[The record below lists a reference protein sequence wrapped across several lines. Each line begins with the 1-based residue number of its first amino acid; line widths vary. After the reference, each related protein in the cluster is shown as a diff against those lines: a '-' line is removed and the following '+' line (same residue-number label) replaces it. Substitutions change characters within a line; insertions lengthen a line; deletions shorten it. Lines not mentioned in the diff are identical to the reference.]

1 MVASRSLSYYYL
13 TLLPFGGALLGFT
26 VAPVRPAVYVP
37 LWGLNAIFMVGA
49 AWSLG
54 VRTLRWENDPQR
66 RATVLAAVLLAAPWL
81 LLSLLFGMGP
91 PPATAQ
97 GYAAAASEQQL
108 RYALLVVSG
117 LLVLGGFALLR
128 EQLKASGEN
137 LYSLLGQTALSVA
150 VPLFIL
156 NMLYW
161 HSYLV
166 EAFQSFGAAE
176 SRPAWYGPLR
186 SLFGAVSTVEVALT
200 YLATAAFAASLR
212 VAGWFSL
219 TASRLYLLFGLLGAV
234 LAALP
239 ASVLGPMATAGF
251 VVSVPAIPL
260 IMPYL
265 IGINLLR
272 RIGNNE

>member
-13 TLLPFGGALLGFT
+13 SLLPFGGALLGFT

-37 LWGLNAIFMVGA
+37 LWGLNAILMVGA

-54 VRTLRWENDPQR
+54 GHRLRWEDDPQR

-91 PPATAQ
+91 PPGTAQ
-97 GYAAAASEQQL
+97 EYAAAASEQQL

-128 EQLKASGEN
+128 AQLKASGEN

-166 EAFQSFGAAE
+166 EAFQSFSAAE

-186 SLFGAVSTVEVALT
+186 SLFGAISTVEVALT

-212 VAGWFSL
+212 VAGWFSP
-219 TASRLYLLFGLLGAV
+219 TASRLYGFFGLLGAV
-234 LAALP
+234 LATLP
-239 ASVLGPMATAGF
+239 ASMLGPVATAGF
-251 VVSVPAIPL
+251 IVSVPAIPL

-265 IGINLLR
+265 IGIHLLR
-272 RIGNNE
+272 RIGNSE

>member
-13 TLLPFGGALLGFT
+13 ALLPFGGALLGFT

-37 LWGLNAIFMVGA
+37 LWGLNAILMVGA

-54 VRTLRWENDPQR
+54 GHRLRKVDASQ
-66 RATVLAAVLLAAPWL
+66 RATGLAAVLLAAPWL
-81 LLSLLFGMGP
+81 LLALLFGMGP

-97 GYAAAASEQQL
+97 GYAAAAAEQQL

-128 EQLKASGEN
+128 AQLKANGEN

-150 VPLFIL
+150 MPLFIL

-186 SLFGAVSTVEVALT
+186 SLFGAISTVEVALT
-200 YLATAAFAASLR
+200 YVATAAFAASLR
-212 VAGWFSL
+212 IAGWFSP
-219 TASRLYLLFGLLGAV
+219 TPSRLYLLFGLLGAV

-239 ASVLGPMATAGF
+239 ASVLGPVATVGF